1 MQVRVLPA
9 TWSGMTLNIQRLF
22 LKKIRKMSRGL
33 NLFDDIVNNFI
44 YINYDL
50 LLSPFQI
57 FLIFLKPLFSRSLIH
72 F

>member
-1 MQVRVLPA
+1 MVRNDVKYSK
-9 TWSGMTLNIQRLF
+9 TIF
-22 LKKIRKMSRGL
+22 EKDKKMSKGL